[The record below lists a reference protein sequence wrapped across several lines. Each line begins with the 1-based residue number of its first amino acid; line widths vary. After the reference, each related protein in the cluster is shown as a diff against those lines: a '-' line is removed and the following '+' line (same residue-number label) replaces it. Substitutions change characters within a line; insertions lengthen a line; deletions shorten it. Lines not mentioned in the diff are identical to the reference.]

1 MRMLHYFALLG
12 ALVVPGLLAT
22 AALGL
27 SGKLEL
33 HLKVG
38 LLAAIS
44 AVGLHTLV
52 ILFMIVTGR
61 VLREAVRVR
70 ELPREFLDELNEFF
84 ARKAAYPA
92 AVFASVAI
100 VFAGVAGYAVP
111 ALGLPLW
118 VHPLAGGLAVLY
130 NLWAV
135 LVEFGALRENR
146 DLIDRA
152 ARLLDRI
159 DTELEERGELPE
171 PVDQVPDAS
180 RIARWGA
187 ILAISPLGA
196 VRTILTTRF
205 IPAQIRNRDH
215 VAIDID
221 TGHYFVTNNALSG
234 NRPVYQLTQSG
245 TVTTWNTGQGTVWRG
260 WDGEY
265 SMLQNH
271 RNGFLESAALR
282 DVFQLRPGASA
293 PTTLATLPSSAM
305 IFYGSAGF
313 DLQTAARPRWVLT
326 GTTPTLS
333 GTVLYTMDRST
344 FAVTSMAVRN
354 RPYSSTWIFNM
365 DFAFYRGRHL
375 QTVRTGSRRW
385 DIRLSMPR
393 FAGKTYLLAAGLSGV
408 RPGIPLPDGRRIN
421 LNPDNLVVLTLGS
434 RIPAV
439 FRPGPGVL
447 DSAGEAVGKLDLSA
461 SGTLGI
467 PIWLAAAV
475 LDPAAPWGIAYLPDT
490 VVMRI

>member
-1 MRMLHYFALLG
+1 MRFLTLRPWMLFAAGLAIFLPGSLPGQAYHDAKFIAGHHGIHLYDLG
-12 ALVVPGLLAT
+12 SGT
-22 AALGL
+22 A
-27 SGKLEL
+27 S
-33 HLKVG
+33 
-38 LLAAIS
+38 
-44 AVGLHTLV
+44 TLV
-52 ILFMIVTGR
+52 ALQGDGSGGHRM
-61 VLREAVRVR
+61 
-70 ELPREFLDELNEFF
+70 
-84 ARKAAYPA
+84 AADNRR
-92 AVFASVAI
+92 I
-100 VFAGVAGYAVP
+100 VFTHG
-111 ALGLPLW
+111 
-118 VHPLAGGLAVLY
+118 GGLYRFDPATPRVPPQPITVLSTVY
-130 NLWAV
+130 
-135 LVEFGALRENR
+135 GYH
-146 DLIDRA
+146 
-152 ARLLDRI
+152 LDRFVVNQ
-159 DTELEERGELPE
+159 DGDYVVSCFVSGSPYAHHHVLT
-171 PVDQVPDAS
+171 
-180 RIARWGA
+180 
-187 ILAISPLGA
+187 ISPLGV

-221 TGHYFVTNNALSG
+221 TGHYLVTNNALSG
-234 NRPVYQLTQSG
+234 NRPVYELTQSG

-271 RNGFLESAALR
+271 RNGFLESAGLR
-282 DVFQLRPGASA
+282 DVFQLRPGAGA
-293 PTTLATLPSSAM
+293 PTTLATLPPSVT

-354 RPYSSTWIFNM
+354 QPYGSSWVFNM

-375 QTVRTGSRRW
+375 QTVKTGSRRW

-393 FAGKTYLLAAGLSGV
+393 FAGKTYVLAAGLSGV

-421 LNPDNLVVLTLGS
+421 LNTDSLVVLTLGN
-434 RIPAV
+434 RVPAV

-447 DSAGEAVGKLDLSA
+447 DAAGEAVGTLDLSA
-461 SGTLGI
+461 FGPLGI
-467 PIWLAAAV
+467 PMWLAAAV
-475 LDPAAPWGIAYLPDT
+475 LDPAAPWGIAYLPDS